1 MNRIGFYHGENVTLS
16 YEISQMPARSQYTE
30 GDLQPSETPGV
41 LTALVV
47 KDFHVWPNGADNL
60 EPNTCDALISGNRLL
75 PSLIEKQTTILYGHG
90 PRLYTEEITDDGKII
105 RHYLHNERIE
115 AWLDAW
121 KENGLPDSFDEY
133 INKCIR
139 SFYYSE
145 GIFTKWHLSRGH
157 RAGVRGALPVSGL
170 EHVSELRCR
179 LATKNSLSS
188 RTDVEDRDFQYVIVA
203 NWAAFNVV
211 GEAKAYPRMNF
222 SDPLARNSVISYSK
236 NPNHGNDIYATNVF
250 FQGLKEWIRGCNAT
264 PEYINSFLENALSAR
279 HHVIIPQAWIE
290 QKEEALQAMC
300 DKNAELQAAHKPMV
314 DIKVGRRT
322 LEVGSVYTP
331 ELLEKYI
338 NLELQK
344 MTEWLSGRGRNQG
357 KIYAT
362 RSFING
368 QGDEE
373 KWTINEIDQKY
384 KEYISALIDYDK
396 RADEVLLSGK
406 GIDSSIS
413 NITVAGTISKSGSDA
428 YYNYVIYLTQQ
439 ALPERIICK
448 DINYALK
455 LNFPEEY
462 RRGVRLG
469 FYRPNVQRQED
480 ISPKNRLS
488 NQEEL

>member
-1 MNRIGFYHGENVTLS
+1 
-16 YEISQMPARSQYTE
+16 
-30 GDLQPSETPGV
+30 
-41 LTALVV
+41 
-47 KDFHVWPNGADNL
+47 
-60 EPNTCDALISGNRLL
+60 
-75 PSLIEKQTTILYGHG
+75 
-90 PRLYTEEITDDGKII
+90 
-105 RHYLHNERIE
+105 
-115 AWLDAW
+115 
-121 KENGLPDSFDEY
+121 
-133 INKCIR
+133 
-139 SFYYSE
+139 
-145 GIFTKWHLSRGH
+145 
-157 RAGVRGALPVSGL
+157 
-170 EHVSELRCR
+170 
-179 LATKNSLSS
+179 
-188 RTDVEDRDFQYVIVA
+188 
-203 NWAAFNVV
+203 
-211 GEAKAYPRMNF
+211 
-222 SDPLARNSVISYSK
+222 
-236 NPNHGNDIYATNVF
+236 
-250 FQGLKEWIRGCNAT
+250 
-264 PEYINSFLENALSAR
+264 
-279 HHVIIPQAWIE
+279 
-290 QKEEALQAMC
+290 MC

-413 NITVAGTISKSGSDA
+413 NITAAGTISKSGSDA

>member
-1 MNRIGFYHGENVTLS
+1 MRGENYSLT
-16 YEISQMPARSQYTE
+16 YEISQMAHFTE
-30 GDLQPSETPGV
+30 GDIRPTETPGV
-41 LTALVV
+41 LTAIAVR
-47 KDFHVWPNGADNL
+47 DYSVWPNGADNL

-90 PRLYTEEITDDGKII
+90 PKLYIEEITDEGKII

-115 AWLDAW
+115 AWLDSW
-121 KENGLPDSFDEY
+121 KENGLPDSFEEY

-145 GIFTKWHLSRGH
+145 GIFTKWHLSRGL
-157 RAGVRGALPVSGL
+157 AIGMKSVLPVSGL
-170 EHVSELRCR
+170 EHISELRCR
-179 LATKNSLSS
+179 LATKNNLSS
-188 RTDVEDRDFQYVIVA
+188 RTDVEDRDFQYVIVG
-203 NWAAFNVV
+203 NWAAMNII
-211 GEAKAYPRMNF
+211 GECKVYPRMDF
-222 SDPLARNSVISYSK
+222 TRPLAKNSVVTYSK

-250 FQGLKEWIRGCNAT
+250 FNGLKEWIKGCNAT

-290 QKEEALQAMC
+290 QKEEALMALC
-300 DKNAELQAAHKPMV
+300 DKNAELDAQHSPMQ
-314 DIKVGRRT
+314 DIKVGRKT
-322 LEVGSVYTP
+322 LEVGKVYTP

-338 NLELQK
+338 SLELQK
-344 MTEWLSGRGRNQG
+344 MTEWLSGRGKNQG

-373 KWTINEIDQKY
+373 KWTIQEIDQKY

-413 NITVAGTISKSGSDA
+413 NITASGTISKSGSDA

-439 ALPERIICK
+439 ALPEKIICK
-448 DINYALK
+448 DINFAIK
-455 LNFPEEY
+455 QNFPEEY
-462 RRGVRLG
+462 RQGIRMG
-469 FYRPNVQRQED
+469 FYRPNVQKQED
-480 ISPKNRLS
+480 ITASNRLK
-488 NQEEL
+488 NQEDL